1 MGQLEVRGKSRP
13 AVTLHILGT
22 ALAII
27 LLFILLKQQGWEEIL
42 QAFQRI
48 TTWRLLVAI
57 GLTFIS
63 RLAVA
68 GRWHMLLT
76 AVGVNIPFRQT
87 LQVTFAGLFA
97 SHFLPTTVGGDV
109 IRLAGVL
116 RLGYARALSV
126 ASLVVDRLIG
136 MAGMGMAAMGL
147 LFQPLRLKGWPSLF
161 DGLSFREGHFLFL
174 TLSPLFAFQKSNTPW
189 LTRLWMRIRELI
201 QRLWAAL
208 FEWKK
213 HPKALLA
220 SLGCTWIHMLCLFAS
235 IWLFMEPLGEEM
247 EFIAIAGLWSLTY
260 FVTLLPISVNGLGVQ
275 ELSVTFFYMQFGG
288 LRLSNALT
296 IALLVR
302 VIQMLVSLPG
312 ALFIPALLAGGRKKN
327 TA

>member
-1 MGQLEVRGKSRP
+1 
-13 AVTLHILGT
+13 
-22 ALAII
+22 
-27 LLFILLKQQGWEEIL
+27 
-42 QAFQRI
+42 
-48 TTWRLLVAI
+48 
-57 GLTFIS
+57 
-63 RLAVA
+63 
-68 GRWHMLLT
+68 
-76 AVGVNIPFRQT
+76 
-87 LQVTFAGLFA
+87 
-97 SHFLPTTVGGDV
+97 
-109 IRLAGVL
+109 
-116 RLGYARALSV
+116 
-126 ASLVVDRLIG
+126 
-136 MAGMGMAAMGL
+136 
-147 LFQPLRLKGWPSLF
+147 
-161 DGLSFREGHFLFL
+161 
-174 TLSPLFAFQKSNTPW
+174 
-189 LTRLWMRIRELI
+189 MRIRELI